1 SEAFPDKE
9 FQNFCFRPFFP
20 NPRDLPPAHPAV
32 HLLSFSVLSFPVL
45 SLHKIRYSFFQ
56 RRLYLFLFQNTSR
69 QPDRNFQN
77 FVVILMNPCTRK
89 KDPASRQDPY
99 HQENLAISS
108 S

>member
-1 SEAFPDKE
+1 MSLGSGSSGNCYYLATETYSILIDAGMIHIFLLLQKITY
-9 FQNFCFRPFFP
+9 
-20 NPRDLPPAHPAV
+20 PAV
-32 HLLSFSVLSFPVL
+32 F
-45 SLHKIRYSFFQ
+45 IRYSFFQ